1 MVYKNLP
8 IEIDARG
15 QVRMRA
21 EVGTAPFGVKPV
33 EKTAEARSEHDRLIQ
48 EVIQRPTVRYYE
60 VEPLTRSSSRPSL
73 RAVVDLEHRLVL
85 DARVEETSF
94 RSLGL
99 VLKNRP
105 PSDAVQIA
113 SRLSGV
119 SSGANAITAALA
131 IEMACSV
138 PPPPLATIARGL
150 GAAAEMI
157 YLHVRALFLMAGPD
171 YSEQIVAGSNPS
183 LWAKAEQALA
193 PGAEIHGFKSIGSL
207 MSALNPMSGQLYR
220 EALQVMRGAADVVTL
235 VYGKYPHPSSIVVAG
250 IGLEAD
256 KEIFNQALGRLNQ
269 LIDYAKKAAAVW
281 DDLTE
286 FFYAADERYRYVGA
300 LKANLISA
308 GVWDDPASYNAR
320 FENCNEW
327 AVRRYSTP
335 GVVIAGELRTTRL
348 TELNAGME
356 EFVDHSFFEST
367 NGHPVK
373 TDSNGAP
380 LSPLH
385 PWNRQTSLH
394 PTATNWTEH
403 YSWNTAPRWD
413 REPME
418 TGPLARQWI
427 TAAAG
432 KLKNEF
438 IEAFGKP
445 PLRASGANGWRYA
458 GGRAGGFGRSSF
470 GLEIALPRFQQSAA
484 RLKWTAPEQPNAFE
498 RNRAR
503 AYAIGYCGAIAFT
516 YLLKAFDALQR
527 GEKRM
532 SSWFGVPKETL
543 GAGFWECASGIL
555 THHVQISE
563 GKMVNY
569 QITPSST
576 WLASPRDPFDTPGPY
591 EQAMMNTP
599 LLEEFSQPEDFVGI
613 DLLRAIRSFDP

>member
-15 QVRMRA
+15 QARLRA
-21 EVGTAPFGVKPV
+21 ENDDAPFSLKLV
-33 EKTAEARSEHDRLIQ
+33 EKTATARSEHDRLIQ
-48 EVIQRPTVRYYE
+48 EVIQRPTVRYFE
-60 VEPLTRSSSRPSL
+60 VEPLTRSSTRPSL
-73 RAVVDLEHRLVL
+73 RAVIDLEHRLVL
-85 DARVEETSF
+85 DARVEETSI
-94 RSLGL
+94 RNLGL

-113 SRLSGV
+113 CRLSGV
-119 SSGANAITAALA
+119 SSGANAIAAALA

-138 PPPPLATIARGL
+138 PPPPLAIIGRGL

-157 YLHVRALFLMAGPD
+157 YLHIRSLFLMAGPD
-171 YSEQIVAGSNPS
+171 YSEEVVAVVNRS
-183 LWAKAEQALA
+183 LWAKAEQTPSA
-193 PGAEIHGFKSIGSL
+193 GAGVHGFRTIGEL
-207 MSALNPMSGQLYR
+207 MSALNPMRGQLYR
-220 EALQVMRGAADVVTL
+220 EALQRMREAADVVTL
-235 VYGKYPHPSSIVVAG
+235 LYGKYPHPSSIVVAG
-250 IGLEAD
+250 LGLDAD
-256 KEIFNQALGRLNQ
+256 KEIFNQALGRMNH
-269 LIDYAKKAAAVW
+269 LIDYAKKAVAVW
-281 DDLTE
+281 DDLIE
-286 FFYAADERYRYVGA
+286 FFYAADEKYRYVGA

-308 GVWDDPASYNAR
+308 GIWDDPGYYNAR

-327 AVRRYSTP
+327 AEHRLSTP
-335 GVVIAGELRTTRL
+335 GVMIGGELRTTRL
-348 TELNAGME
+348 TELNGGIE

-367 NGHPVK
+367 NGHAVK

-385 PWNRQTSLH
+385 PWNRQTKLH
-394 PTATNWTEH
+394 PTAANWIES
-403 YSWNTAPRWD
+403 YSWSTAPRWD

-427 TAAAG
+427 TAVAG
-432 KLKNEF
+432 KLKNDL

-445 PLRASGANGWRYA
+445 QGRLTATNGWRYA
-458 GGRAGGFGRSSF
+458 SGFMRSSC
-470 GLEIALPRFQQSAA
+470 GLEIALPRFQQPAA
-484 RLKWTAPEQPNAFE
+484 RLRWTAPDQPNAFE

-503 AYAIGYCGAIAFT
+503 AYAIGYCGAVAFT

-532 SSWFGVPKETL
+532 SSWYGVPKETI

-563 GKMVNY
+563 GRMVNY

-576 WLASPRDPFDTPGPY
+576 WLSSPRDPFDTPGPY

-599 LLEEFSQPEDFVGI
+599 LLEEYSQPEDFVGI